1 MADLPRALIETENFL
16 VAQLGSA
23 GARARTSRKIKRG
36 LGEAMR
42 RVRRA
47 GLIFLLLL
55 FGLILFSAAVSPL
68 GWAWLLAVPATFL
81 AALLSL
87 AWPTRGRQA
96 APSPADPSQK
106 IASMPLDALTGRC
119 EQWLLDR
126 TSDLPRAAL
135 DSADTI
141 LARLHGLQ
149 PAVAGLPETDPK
161 AGEIRRLVGSHLP
174 RLVDSYL
181 ALPPQARHPSSEN
194 SQRVTES
201 LGIVAVELD
210 RLCENLEGCRTSQFE
225 TEHRFIETRYK
236 DGGPQGD

>member
-1 MADLPRALIETENFL
+1 MADLPKVLIETEAFL
-16 VAQLGSA
+16 SAQIGSA
-23 GARARTSRKIKRG
+23 GARAMTKRRIKRG
-36 LGEAMR
+36 VGEAMR

-68 GWAWLLAVPATFL
+68 GWAWLLAIPATFV

-87 AWPTRGRQA
+87 MWPTRGRRA
-96 APSPADPSQK
+96 APSPDEASQK
-106 IASMPLDALTGRC
+106 VASMPLPALAGRC

-126 TSDLPRAAL
+126 TADLPRDAL

-141 LARLHGLQ
+141 LARLSSLQ
-149 PAVAGLPETDPK
+149 PHVADLSEGNLVG
-161 AGEIRRLVGSHLP
+161 GEVRRLVGGHLP

-181 ALPPQARHPSSEN
+181 ALPPAERHPRSESS
-194 SQRVTES
+194 RRLVES
-201 LGIVAVELD
+201 LAVVADELT
-210 RLCENLEGCRTSQFE
+210 RLCGEVEGCRTSQFE

-236 DGGPQGD
+236 DGGLRGD